1 MPYTPMMQQ
10 YFEIKDQYKDHLLFY
25 RLGDFYEMF
34 FDDALVASRELDLTL
49 TGRDCG
55 MEERAPMCGVP
66 FHSAD
71 SYIARLVKKGYK
83 VAVCE
88 QLEDPAL
95 AKGIVKRDVIR
106 IITPGTVTDGSLLVE
121 TKNNYLCAL
130 CADMSGVGMAVADIT
145 TADIFATDISFED
158 DDSHSKLMSELAVY
172 TPSEVITNMSKEDL
186 GAAYDYLHGKL
197 NAFVSLECEMPQ
209 ADTEL
214 LKKQFG
220 EDFEEKNEIPAASP
234 SLSALT
240 ALLRYIKET
249 QKTDISYINKI
260 SYYTNEQFLAI
271 DVNTRRN
278 LELCEAMRT
287 GEKKGTLLWVLD
299 KTKTSAGSRL
309 LRKWIEHPLMS
320 LAGIRKRQEAVKAL
334 YDNYIIKEELALA
347 LEKTNDLERLM
358 SKMIYGSANAKDMVG
373 MLATIKKLPDIKEQL
388 LKIETG
394 ELHRLGDELDTL
406 DDIGD
411 YIASAIVDDPPFSI
425 REGGIIRPGFSAD
438 VDELHSLMGEGK
450 DWIAKIEAEER
461 EKTGIKNLKIGYNRV
476 FGYYIEVTNSFKD
489 LVPETYIRK
498 QTLSG
503 CERYVTDELKK
514 MEEKI
519 LSAQDKIVALE
530 YELFCMLREYIT
542 KSVVRVQ
549 KTAEII
555 AEADVYAALADA
567 ALKNN
572 YVCPEVDTSD
582 KLEIKDGRHPVVEK
596 TLSGGVMFVPNDTE
610 LDSKKSLM
618 LITGPNMAGKST
630 YMRQNALIV
639 VMAQIGS
646 FVPASSARIGIV
658 DKVFTRVGASD
669 DLASGQ
675 STFMLEMTEVA
686 YILKNATKRSF
697 IVYDEIGRGTSTF
710 DGMSIARSIA
720 EYTASKIGAKT
731 MFATHYHELT
741 VLEDR
746 LPGVCN
752 YSIAAKKRGDDVVFL
767 RKIVKGS
774 ADDSYGIEVA
784 KLAGVPNPVIKRAK
798 EVLKSLEGEGE
809 VPAYMLKKK
818 SADNDDGGMNNITIE
833 DMSKNEVFEILKN
846 LDINTTS
853 PIEALQKLYELK
865 KYTE

>member
-34 FDDALVASRELDLTL
+34 FDDAITASRELDLTL

-88 QLEDPAL
+88 QMEDPAL

-106 IITPGTVTDGSLLVE
+106 IITPGSVTDGALLVE
-121 TKNNYLCAL
+121 TKNNYLCSL
-130 CADMSGVGMAVADIT
+130 CADISGIGMAVADIT
-145 TADIFATDISFED
+145 TADIFVTDISSDD
-158 DDSHSKLMSELAVY
+158 DDSSKLMSELAAY
-172 TPSEVITNMSKEDL
+172 MPSEIITNMTKDEL
-186 GAAYDYLHGKL
+186 GVVYEYLHDKL
-197 NAFVSLECEMPQ
+197 GAFVSLECEMPN
-209 ADTEL
+209 ADLPL
-214 LKKQFG
+214 LQKQFG
-220 EDFEEKNEIPAASP
+220 ENFEDENGIPVTSP

-249 QKTDISYINKI
+249 QKTDISYINKL
-260 SYYTNEQFLAI
+260 SYYTNEQFLSI

-299 KTKTSAGSRL
+299 KTKTSPGSRL
-309 LRKWIEHPLMS
+309 MRKWIEHPLMS
-320 LAGIRKRQEAVKAL
+320 LTAIQKRQQAVKAL
-334 YDNYIIKEELALA
+334 YENYIVKEELSLA

-358 SKMIYGSANAKDMVG
+358 SKMVFGSANAKDMVG
-373 MLATIKKLPDIKEQL
+373 MLATIRKLPEIKEQL

-394 ELHRLGDELDTL
+394 ELRRLGEELDTL

-425 REGGIIRPGFSAD
+425 REGGIIRDGFSSD
-438 VDELHSLMGEGK
+438 VDELRSLMGEGK

-461 EKTGIKNLKIGYNRV
+461 EKTGIKNLRIGYNRV
-476 FGYYIEVTNSFKD
+476 FGYYIEVTNSAKE
-489 LVPETYIRK
+489 LVPENYIRK

-542 KSVVRVQ
+542 KAVVRVQ

-555 AEADVYAALADA
+555 AETDVYAALADV

-572 YVCPEVDTSD
+572 YVCPEGDISD

-596 TLSGGVMFVPNDTE
+596 TLGSGVMFVPNDTE
-610 LDSKKSLM
+610 LDSKKRLM

-630 YMRQNALIV
+630 YMRQNALII

-675 STFMLEMTEVA
+675 STFMLEMNEVA

-710 DGMSIARSIA
+710 DGMSIARAIA
-720 EYTASKIGAKT
+720 EYTASSKIGAKT

-746 LPGVCN
+746 IPGVCN

-798 EVLKSLEGEGE
+798 EVLKSLEGED
-809 VPAYMLKKK
+809 VFSMIKKPE
-818 SADNDDGGMNNITIE
+818 ADNSDDGGMKNITIE
-833 DMSKNEVFEILKN
+833 DVSKNEVFEIIKKI
-846 LDINTTS
+846 DINTTS